1 LRGLGFEQAIS
12 FDIPMAVGLLQVISL
27 YAGDLLGLAKIK
39 KSLAHQNTQGHSMTD
54 FTGTK
59 S

>member
-1 LRGLGFEQAIS
+1 
-12 FDIPMAVGLLQVISL
+12 MAVGLLQVISL